1 MDDHTILQA
10 FRDPAQ
16 PSKRD
21 EAFTALVDRYQTRI
35 YRHLQHL
42 VGNADDASDLAQ
54 EVFVKVWHKLDGFEG
69 RSQLYTWLHRI
80 ATNEALSFL
89 RSRKRRRTVS
99 LDQEATGLPEPEAP
113 MDADGDAMQAA
124 LDAAMATLPERQRQ
138 VFELRYQDEMPY
150 ADMAAQLGLS
160 EGALKASYH
169 HAVKKITAHLRE
181 NVFGNAP
188 LNLPGAAAS

>member
-1 MDDHTILQA
+1 MDDNAIIQA
-10 FRDPAQ
+10 FHDPAQ
-16 PSKRD
+16 RNV
-21 EAFTALVDRYQTRI
+21 AFTALVDRYQARI
-35 YRHLQHL
+35 YRHLNHL
-42 VGNADDASDLAQ
+42 VGDPDDASDLTQ
-54 EVFVKVWHKLDGFEG
+54 EVFVKVWNKLDGFEG

-80 ATNEALSFL
+80 ATNEALSWM

-99 LDQEATGLPEPEAP
+99 LDQDDSAVPEPEAP
-113 MDADGDAMQAA
+113 LDADGDAMQAA
-124 LDAAMATLPERQRQ
+124 LAAAVAILPERQRQ
-138 VFELRYQDEMPY
+138 VFSLRYQDEMPY
-150 ADMAAQLGLS
+150 AAMAKQLGLT